1 MSPQENSAHSDCTKL
16 SRLYHDCLKYFE
28 YDVSLM
34 QAGALSVLFITT
46 SPAPGLLLERNRRSI
61 FYTSESSNIVS
72 PFEKT
77 AVTAVI

>member
-1 MSPQENSAHSDCTKL
+1 MSPQEQSTHSGCTKL

-34 QAGALSVLFITT
+34 QAGTLSVLFVTA
-46 SPAPGLLLERNRRSI
+46 SPEPGLLLERNRWSI
-61 FYTSESSNIVS
+61 FYMSESSHIVS

-77 AVTAVI
+77 AVTAII